1 MKVNRNVQNLQK
13 NNNTKLKT
21 GEGIKN
27 LNKQKYP
34 PSL

>member
-1 MKVNRNVQNLQK
+1 MYRTYKK

-21 GEGIKN
+21 DEGIKN